1 MTDMTGKTCERC
13 KEGTYG
19 ERSIHD
25 DWDGKVTCNKCS
37 YRVDRHRNKQQD
49 NDNSQHTFEI

>member
-1 MTDMTGKTCERC
+1 MTGKTCERC

-25 DWDGKVTCNKCS
+25 DWDGKVTCDKCS
-37 YRVDRHRNKQQD
+37 YRVDRHRNKQQVD
-49 NDNSQHTFEI
+49 DNSQHTFEI